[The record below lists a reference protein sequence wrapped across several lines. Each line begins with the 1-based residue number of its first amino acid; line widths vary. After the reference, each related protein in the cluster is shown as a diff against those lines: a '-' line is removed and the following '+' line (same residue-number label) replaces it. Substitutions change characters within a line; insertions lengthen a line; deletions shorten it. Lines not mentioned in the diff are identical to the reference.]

1 MGEFMIKIRYNTL
14 TSEEWAYL
22 RSSTPWTSQ
31 PKEVFATALENSL
44 QTVAAYHNDNIIG
57 MGRITG
63 DNILS
68 FFIQDVIVLPD
79 YQNKG
84 VGTLLVNSLLDY
96 ARRHAVSTTVVSLMA
111 SQGKEAFY
119 EKLGFQ
125 KRDGLIKGMGMELI
139 INPS

>member
-1 MGEFMIKIRYNTL
+1 MIKIRYNTL
-14 TSEEWAYL
+14 TAEEWAYL
-22 RSSTPWTSQ
+22 RASTPWSSQ
-31 PKEVFATALENSL
+31 PKEIFITALENSAL
-44 QTVAAYHNDNIIG
+44 TVAAYYNDNIIG
-57 MGRITG
+57 MGRMTG

-96 ARRHAVSTTVVSLMA
+96 ARKHATSTAVVSLMA
-111 SQGKEAFY
+111 SQGKEPFY
-119 EKLGFQ
+119 EKIGFQ
-125 KRDGLIKGMGMELI
+125 KRDGHIKGMGMELI

>member
-1 MGEFMIKIRYNTL
+1 MIKIRYNTL
-14 TSEEWAYL
+14 TAEEWAYL
-22 RSSTPWTSQ
+22 RASTHWRSQ
-31 PKEVFATALENSL
+31 PKEVFSTAIKSSL
-44 QTVAAYHNDNIIG
+44 LTVAAYYNDNVIG
-57 MGRITG
+57 MGRMTG

-68 FFIQDVIVLPD
+68 FFIQDIVVLPS

-96 ARRHAVSTTVVSLMA
+96 VYRHATSASVVSLMA
-111 SQGKEAFY
+111 SKGKESFY
-119 EKLGFQ
+119 EKIGFQ

>member
-1 MGEFMIKIRYNTL
+1 MIKIRYNAL
-14 TSEEWAYL
+14 TAEEWAYL
-22 RSSTPWTSQ
+22 RASTPWSSHT
-31 PKEVFATALENSL
+31 KEVLATALKNSL
-44 QTVAAYHNDNIIG
+44 QTVAAYYDDNIIG

-79 YQNKG
+79 YQNRG
-84 VGTLLVNSLLDY
+84 VGTLIVNSLLDY
-96 ARRHAVSTTVVSLMA
+96 AYRHAVSTTVVSLMA
-111 SQGKEAFY
+111 SQGKEVFY

-125 KRDGLIKGMGMELI
+125 KRDGLIKGMGMEFI